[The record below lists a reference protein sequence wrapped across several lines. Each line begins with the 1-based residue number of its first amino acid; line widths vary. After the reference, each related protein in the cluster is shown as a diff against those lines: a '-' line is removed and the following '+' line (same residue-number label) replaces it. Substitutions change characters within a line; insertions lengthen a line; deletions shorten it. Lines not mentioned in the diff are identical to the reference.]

1 MRAESLRILR
11 FRVSVDTAGA
21 ATATQRMG
29 ARGAGRHPEAASE
42 RLTGTRDE
50 NDISSDVSERLDVP
64 TNERS
69 LFLLRVQNF
78 GVRRANQ
85 WFVFMVFSSP
95 DLAWRA
101 PPEAAHYKAQRVSRL
116 TGAL

>member
-85 WFVFMVFSSP
+85 WFVFSSP
-95 DLAWRA
+95 DLAGRA
-101 PPEAAHYKAQRVSRL
+101 HLPRPSHHKAQRVSRL